1 MERPSDLWN
10 ARGKFAS
17 NEHGRWLAARLANR
31 NWRMKV
37 DYINIGST
45 PADEDCLGV
54 GHALARKETA
64 IYCRQLEREFPAGKF
79 SVKGFDH
86 DFGRY
91 HEVVAW
97 YGEELDVATNEAAFE
112 AECGRGEWDE
122 EALVELAA
130 AGIRS

>member
-1 MERPSDLWN
+1 M
-10 ARGKFAS
+10 
-17 NEHGRWLAARLANR
+17 
-31 NWRMKV
+31 
-37 DYINIGST
+37 DYLNIGST
-45 PADEDCLGV
+45 PPEEDCLGV
-54 GHALARKETA
+54 GHALARKETE

-97 YGEELDVATNEAAFE
+97 YGEELEVATNEAAFE

>member
-1 MERPSDLWN
+1 MVGRPLSQPQLEN
-10 ARGKFAS
+10 
-17 NEHGRWLAARLANR
+17 
-31 NWRMKV
+31 KV

-45 PADEDCLGV
+45 PPEEECLSI
-54 GHALARKETA
+54 GHALARKETE

-97 YGEELDVATNEAAFE
+97 YGEELEVATNEAAFE